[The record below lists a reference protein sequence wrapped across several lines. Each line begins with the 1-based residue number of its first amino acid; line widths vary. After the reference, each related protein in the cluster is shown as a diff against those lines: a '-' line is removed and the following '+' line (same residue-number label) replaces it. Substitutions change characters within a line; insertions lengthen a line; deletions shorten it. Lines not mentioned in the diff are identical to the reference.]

1 MAISDILSI
10 GQSALAA
17 AEIGIATTGNN
28 IANASTPGYSRE
40 IVQQTEGFSQG
51 SGSGFIGS
59 GVSVSTVQ
67 RQFSSFATQQ
77 ANSAQASS
85 SNLSTW
91 YSQIQQVDNM
101 LGDTT
106 SGLTPTMQ
114 SFFSG
119 MQTLSSNPSSL
130 SARQALLGDAQTM
143 TSQFQSMGSQLD
155 QINQG
160 VNTQITNSVSSINTI
175 ATQIAQLNQEIVTA
189 QNGTPQTGTG
199 QNGTTVV
206 QPANTLLDQ
215 RDQLVS
221 QLNQQVAASVVHE
234 SNGQYD
240 IYIGSGQPLV
250 LGQQTYALSATQSNL
265 NPAQLSVSYT
275 SNGNTVALPD
285 SSVTGGALGGAL
297 SFRDQSLNSAQNS
310 LGLLAVGLG
319 STLNTQQA
327 LGVDLNGNAGQPIF
341 SVGTPEV
348 YAGSSNTGTGKLT
361 ATISNTSALT
371 GQDYQMSYS
380 SGTYTMTPVNGGAP
394 TTFTSFPQTIAGVTY
409 NMTGTPANGDQFLV
423 RPTASGADS
432 FNTIMTDP
440 TALAAAS
447 PVVTAAVSDPVV
459 MTAAGTSNTGT
470 GTIGSADMGSN
481 TVSPFA
487 APVTLSYT
495 SSPPGTTPVG
505 TLSGFPAGQPVTVD
519 NNGTTTT
526 YAAGTAVPFDSGAT
540 YSVQGVSFVLGGAP
554 STGDTFSLS
563 TGGTGTI
570 SAATVNSSYLAAPL
584 TAPVTLTYAA
594 AGNTLSGFPAADAVT
609 VTNNGTSTIYPAG
622 TPVPYTAGATLSFG
636 GMSMTISGTPV
647 NNDTFTLSLASKNSG
662 DGSNAVNMA
671 NLQSAKLLMGGV
683 STYQNVYSQLTS
695 AVASKTSE
703 LQVTSTSESNT
714 LTQMQNA
721 QQAVSG
727 VNLNEEATNLLQYQ
741 QAYQAAGK
749 LMQVAS
755 QLFTTLLSSLGN

>member
-1 MAISDILSI
+1 MAIGDILSI

-40 IVQQTEGFSQG
+40 VVQQTEGFSQG
-51 SGSGFIGS
+51 SGSGFVGS
-59 GVSVSTVQ
+59 GVNVSTVQ
-67 RQFSSFATQQ
+67 RQFSSFAAQQ
-77 ANSAQASS
+77 TNAAQASS
-85 SNLSTW
+85 SSLSTW
-91 YSQIQQVDNM
+91 YTQIQQIDNM

-130 SARQALLGDAQTM
+130 AARQAVLGDAQTM

-160 VNTQITNSVSSINTI
+160 INTQITDSVGSINTI
-175 ATQIAQLNQEIVTA
+175 ASQIAQLNQEISVV

-221 QLNQQVAASVVHE
+221 QLNQQVAANVVQE

-240 IYIGSGQPLV
+240 VYIGNGQPLV
-250 LGQQTYALSATQSNL
+250 LGSQTYALSTSESNL
-265 NPAQLSVSYT
+265 NPSQLAVSYT
-275 SNGNTVALPD
+275 ANGQTQQLPD
-285 SSVTGGALGGAL
+285 NSLTGGALGGAL
-297 SFRDQSLNSAQNS
+297 SFRNQSLDSAQNS
-310 LGLLAVGLG
+310 LGLLAIGMG
-319 STLNTQQA
+319 STLNAQQA
-327 LGVDLNGNAGQPIF
+327 LGVDLNGNPGQAIF

-348 YAGSSNTGTGKLT
+348 YSAASNTGTGTLS
-361 ATISNTSALT
+361 ATISNTNALT
-371 GQDYQMSYS
+371 GQDYQLSYN
-380 SGTYTMTPVNGGAP
+380 SGTYTMTPVTGGTP
-394 TTFTSFPQTIAGVTY
+394 TTFTSFPQTIGGVTY
-409 NMTGTPANGDQFLV
+409 SMSGTPANGDMFLV
-423 RPTASGADS
+423 RPTANGADS
-432 FNTIMTDP
+432 FNTIMTNP
-440 TALAAAS
+440 VALAAAS
-447 PVVTAAVSDPVV
+447 PVVTSTVSDPTV
-459 MTAAGTSNTGT
+459 MTALGTSNTGT
-470 GTIGSADMGSN
+470 GTISSADIGSN
-481 TVSPFA
+481 TVSPFS
-487 APVTLSYT
+487 APVTLTYNSG
-495 SSPPGTTPVG
+495 SPATV
-505 TLSGFPAGQPVTVD
+505 SGFPAGQPVTVD

-526 YAAGTAVPFDSGAT
+526 YAAGQPVPFDTGAT
-540 YSVQGVSFVLGGAP
+540 YSVQGVSFVLGGTP
-554 STGDTFSLS
+554 NNGDTFTLT

-570 SAATVNSSYLAAPL
+570 SAATVSQGYLAAPL
-584 TAPVTLTYAA
+584 TAPLTLTYNGTA
-594 AGNTLSGFPAADAVT
+594 NTLSGFPPADAVT
-609 VTNNGTSTIYPAG
+609 VTNNGTSTVFPAG
-622 TPVPYTAGATLSFG
+622 TPVTYTAGATLSFG
-636 GMSMTISGTPV
+636 GMSMTIAGTPV
-647 NNDTFTLSLASKNSG
+647 NGDTFTLSPASANSG

-671 NLQSAKLLMGGV
+671 NLQSVKLLMGGL

-703 LQVTSTSESNT
+703 LQVTSTSEGNT

-721 QQAVSG
+721 QQAISG